1 MSDPVT
7 TCPTESVYPTKG
19 EKSMQSNYRNI
30 CKIARTATS
39 QSQERFAEMIGVSY
53 DAVRQYEAGIIMP
66 SDEVVTSMIEV
77 SGMRVLGYWHLLN
90 KSRVASDL
98 LPEVER
104 LSLPQAVI
112 QLILRV
118 QEFDRRHRSQDLMQ
132 IAQDGR
138 IDPREREIYDQIVD
152 ELEVIVQAAMQLKFA
167 KPDE

>member
-1 MSDPVT
+1 MHD
-7 TCPTESVYPTKG
+7 
-19 EKSMQSNYRNI
+19 NYRNI
-30 CKIARTATS
+30 CKIARSATR
-39 QSQERFAEMIGVSY
+39 QTQERFAEMIGVSVE
-53 DAVRQYEAGIIMP
+53 AVRQYEAGIIRP

-90 KSRVASDL
+90 KSRVASEL
-98 LPEVER
+98 LPEVDR
-104 LSLPQAVI
+104 LPLPQAVI

-118 QEFDRRHRSQDLMQ
+118 QEFEARHRSQNLMQ

-138 IDPREREIYDQIVD
+138 IDAAERELYNQIVD